1 MNNQE
6 LKDELGG
13 VFVMLTGISVPIG
26 LLQQIGIPIMNA
38 MDRLRRCIDAIPAAA
53 PAPAQ
58 EAPAQEAP
66 ARNPKEQPFDPNE
79 EKALKEGD
87 F

>member
-58 EAPAQEAP
+58 ETP